1 MTGCSLLIL
10 AGGGSRRMGRD
21 KANLPAGEVTL
32 VEHLARRLRPVVD
45 EVIVA
50 AGRQRE
56 WSPAVRSVADC
67 FAGMGPLA
75 GMHAGLLE
83 AGHQLVWV
91 VACDLPDVEPELGP
105 FMAGLAGGIE
115 AVVPCPSGEPEGVC
129 AIYRRELAPR
139 IEGLLKAGTRSV
151 RELLAIS
158 SVRYV
163 DAGELRAVDPELQSF
178 RNLNTPADYDAWI
191 RTR

>member
-1 MTGCSLLIL
+1 
-10 AGGGSRRMGRD
+10 MGRD
-21 KANLPAGEVTL
+21 KATLPAGEVTL
-32 VEHLARRLRPVVD
+32 VEHLVGRLGPVVD

-50 AGRQRE
+50 AGGERE
-56 WSPAVRSVADC
+56 WPPAIRSVADR
-67 FAGMGPLA
+67 FAAMGPLA

-83 AGHQLVWV
+83 AGHPLVWV

-105 FMAGLAGGIE
+105 FMAGLAGGVE
-115 AVVPCPSGEPEGVC
+115 AVVPCPLGEPEGVC
-129 AIYRRELAPR
+129 AIYRCELAPR

-158 SVRYV
+158 SVRYL
-163 DAGELRAVDPELQSF
+163 DAGELRAVDPELRSF
-178 RNLNTPADYDAWI
+178 RNLNTPADYDGWI